1 MVWRYLSRRSP
12 TRCRKRSPPDRERL
26 LSEKTL
32 GMITE
37 HDVGAAARHFEISG
51 RFCSAAV
58 KGGDEINDSYCVV
71 FDQAGEPVRVIL
83 QRINHKIFKNPV
95 ALMENIQRVT
105 SHLAAQ
111 VAGEADSDRRVLTLI
126 PGRDGKAWHVDAHGN
141 TWRAYRFIDGARFF
155 FQPCFSPVWD
165 TAIGAYALAMA
176 DPRHESLTP
185 AADWLLHKEIRRK
198 GDWSVKRPN
207 TEPSGWA
214 FEYSNEFY
222 PDIDDT
228 AMVMLS
234 LSEVRASNPG
244 AQQAA

>member
-58 KGGDEINDSYCVV
+58 YGSGHINDSYCVV

-83 QRINHKIFKNPV
+83 QRINHNIFKNPA

-111 VAGEADSDRRVLTLI
+111 VAGEPDFNRRVLRLI
-126 PGRDGKAWHVDAHGN
+126 PTRDERAWHVDADDNH
-141 TWRAYRFIDGARFF
+141 WRAYHFIPKARTYEA
-155 FQPCFSPVWD
+155 V
-165 TAIGAYALAMA
+165 
-176 DPRHESLTP
+176 EST
-185 AADWLLHKEIRRK
+185 
-198 GDWSVKRPN
+198 
-207 TEPSGWA
+207 
-214 FEYSNEFY
+214 
-222 PDIDDT
+222 
-228 AMVMLS
+228 
-234 LSEVRASNPG
+234 
-244 AQQAA
+244 QQAFQAARAFGLF